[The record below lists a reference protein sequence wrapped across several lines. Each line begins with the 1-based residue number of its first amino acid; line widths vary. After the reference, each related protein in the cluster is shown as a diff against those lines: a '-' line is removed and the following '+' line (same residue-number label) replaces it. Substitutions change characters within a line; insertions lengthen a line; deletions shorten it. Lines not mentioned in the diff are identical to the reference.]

1 MSTLTRRGA
10 IGLSALGAL
19 GVPTLSSA
27 QTRPTRARTVR
38 AVIPRDIGPLD
49 PVSNTSLIA
58 YQHGAMV
65 YDTLL
70 AMDERQQVQ
79 PQMASRYAMAAD
91 RLSWI
96 FDLREGLTWSD
107 GTPVTAADAIPSI
120 RRWARRSTAG
130 QHLLPRIEDIVAD
143 GDRSFTIKLKEPYG
157 SLPEALAAGIP
168 PCVIMR
174 RAEAVT
180 DPFRPVPQVL
190 GSGPFTYNRAE
201 SQVGRR
207 YVYDR
212 RADYRPRSEAPS
224 GFAGGKVVKV
234 DRVILEVFSDPQTA
248 AAALQAGEVD
258 FVQQPPIELLD
269 QLEGDR
275 NIRIQVLETTG
286 LLGNIRLNHL
296 HPPFNNVAC
305 RRALLHIVNQEE
317 MLRPS
322 FGGSRYARTCGSYFA
337 CGGAME
343 NDANTEWFRRGPD
356 LTRAR
361 ALLTEGGYNGA
372 PVVLLHTTDLLPVSN
387 AGIVLANALRQAGMT
402 VQVQSMDAAMV
413 SQRTQN
419 KSPPGQGGWNLYLH
433 APSAIALDNPFV
445 SVTSSAAGERGW
457 TGWPSDARHEELRSA
472 WAAADSAE
480 ERKQIART
488 IQENAWD
495 FVPQVYFG
503 QWTQPVAHRAN
514 LRGFLTAP
522 YMTLWWNVQKG

>member
-1 MSTLTRRGA
+1 MIRLTRRG
-10 IGLSALGAL
+10 IFGVSTMGVLGAPAI
-19 GVPTLSSA
+19 VSA
-27 QTRPTRARTVR
+27 QPRPTRARTIR

-49 PVSNTSLIA
+49 PISNTSLIS
-58 YQHGAMV
+58 YGHGALV
-65 YDTLL
+65 YDHLL
-70 AMDERQQVQ
+70 AMDERRRVQ
-79 PQMASRYAMAAD
+79 PQMASSFAMAPD
-91 RLSWI
+91 RLSWS
-96 FDLREGLTWSD
+96 FELREGLTWSD
-107 GTPVTAADAIPSI
+107 GSPVTSADAIPSI
-120 RRWARRSTAG
+120 RRWGRRSTAG
-130 QHLLPRIEDIVAD
+130 QHMMPRIEDIVAD
-143 GDRSFTIKLKEPYG
+143 DARRFTIKLKEPYG

-168 PCVIMR
+168 PLVIMR
-174 RAEAVT
+174 KADAET
-180 DPFRPVPQVL
+180 DPFRPVQQVI
-190 GSGPFTYNRAE
+190 GSGPFTYNRGE

-212 RADYRPRSEAPS
+212 RADYRPRSEPAS

-248 AAALQAGEVD
+248 TSALQAGEVD
-258 FVQQPPIELLD
+258 FVQQPPVELLD
-269 QLEGDR
+269 QLEADR
-275 NIRIQVLETTG
+275 NVTVQVLETTG
-286 LLGNIRLNHL
+286 VLGNIRLNHL

-305 RRALLHIVNQEE
+305 RRALLHIVNQQE

-322 FGGSRYARTCGSYFA
+322 FGGSSLARTCSSYFA

-343 NDANTEWFRRGPD
+343 NDANTDWFRNGPD
-356 LTRAR
+356 LARAR
-361 ALLTEGGYNGA
+361 ALLAEGGYSGA
-372 PVVLLHTTDLLPVSN
+372 PVILLHTTDLLPVSN

-402 VQVQSMDAAMV
+402 VTVQSMDAAMV

-472 WAAADSAE
+472 WAQADTFE
-480 ERKQIART
+480 QRQQIARQ
-488 IQENAWD
+488 IQENAWN

-514 LRGFLTAP
+514 LRGFLKAP
-522 YMTLWWNVQKG
+522 YMTLWWNVEKG